1 MFYLTGS
8 PGEFTMMSA
17 PVSVLGSAAGSS
29 LEIGTPLPLFKTRVN
44 AHAPISST
52 LFYSV
57 GKDGQKTAVTN
68 NRFFEAI
75 RPEAG
80 YHACRSLSM
89 LSLCGETSARDCTV
103 HFSKQQMLL

>member
-57 GKDGQKTAVTN
+57 GKNGQ
-68 NRFFEAI
+68 RFLINHVDSNAEPVVNVIVNWQNA
-75 RPEAG
+75 
-80 YHACRSLSM
+80 
-89 LSLCGETSARDCTV
+89 SAAN
-103 HFSKQQMLL
+103 Q